1 MVTRQEKEEIV
12 SSLKAK
18 TENSTVAM
26 VADFAGMSME
36 QSKELRNT
44 LKGAS
49 ADCMV
54 VKNTLAKIAL
64 KDGDIEPVGEYL
76 TGPSLLVVG
85 KDDPSQAIKTL
96 LDFQKK
102 VDPLLTIKGG
112 VFPGESELLGL
123 DKLTAIGKLPPK
135 EVLLGQIAGSLV
147 STPTTIVNTIN
158 NTIQGIGELA
168 VKVAEKNN

>member
-1 MVTRQEKEEIV
+1 MVTRLDKEQIV
-12 SSLKAK
+12 SSLKEK
-18 TENSTVAM
+18 TQNSTVAM
-26 VADFAGMSME
+26 VADYAGLSME
-36 QSKELRNT
+36 QSKELRVS
-44 LKGAS
+44 LKGL
-49 ADCMV
+49 ADCVV

-64 KDGDIEPVGEYL
+64 KDGDIEPLGEYL

-85 KDDPSQAIKTL
+85 KDDPSQAIKAV

-112 VFPGESELLGL
+112 IFPGESKLL
-123 DKLTAIGKLPPK
+123 DIDALTAIGKLPAK
-135 EVLLGQIAGSLV
+135 EVLLGQIAGMLV
-147 STPTTIVNTIN
+147 STPTTIVNTVN